1 MRRKYAEQEDVHSL
15 VKGAHIGRTDMNM
28 MVNKWL
34 PTLEDPDNFLD
45 PNSARP
51 EVPPDMQYECDELP
65 SHADEIGD
73 AFLELPVYKEIIT
86 GHSAYDWLL
95 QISRKS
101 SISAMAMKF
110 W

>member
-1 MRRKYAEQEDVHSL
+1 
-15 VKGAHIGRTDMNM
+15 
-28 MVNKWL
+28 
-34 PTLEDPDNFLD
+34 LD

-51 EVPPDMQYECDELP
+51 EVPPDTQHECDELP

-95 QISRKS
+95 Q
-101 SISAMAMKF
+101 SIKKELYLGNSHEGLVNIRETIFKASTLGQYG
-110 W
+110 